1 VLHVIVA
8 AGAHAPCPLQAL
20 VCQVPVVLHVSVSV
34 PQLPHATGS
43 V

>member
-1 VLHVIVA
+1 MVA
-8 AGAHAPCPLQAL
+8 LGAQAPCPLHVL

-34 PQLPHATGS
+34 PQLPQATGS

>member
-1 VLHVIVA
+1 VLHAIIA
-8 AGAHAPCPLQAL
+8 LGAHAPCPLHAL

-34 PQLPHATGS
+34 PQLPQATGL